1 MRLLCR
7 ISFCSLVP
15 LWEKSHCKTE
25 KLIRSL
31 PCLLLRFSHSG
42 ANTKWRR
49 ASAAKRDLKH
59 LQKLADG
66 SGTTWA
72 MRKKM
77 SRGLSRILPPREL
90 ETRGS
95 LETGGSLE
103 TRGAW
108 RPEATLHYR
117 SKMHDV
123 IGKTAVES
131 WYFHICFNGFTSVL
145 FHLTLVGA
153 LNHQRQIG
161 WSKEETNQV
170 NKCICYFFV

>member
-1 MRLLCR
+1 MRRLCR

-49 ASAAKRDLKH
+49 ALQREIWNTYKNSQMEMEPPEPRGKNVKGAQSDPPTKRTGD
-59 LQKLADG
+59 Q
-66 SGTTWA
+66 
-72 MRKKM
+72 
-77 SRGLSRILPPREL
+77 REPGDP
-90 ETRGS
+90 E
-95 LETGGSLE
+95 
-103 TRGAW
+103 GAW

-123 IGKTAVES
+123 IGKTAIES
-131 WYFHICFNGFTSVL
+131 PYFHICFNGFTSVL
-145 FHLTLVGA
+145 FHLTLEGA
-153 LNHQRQIG
+153 LNHQGANRL
-161 WSKEETNQV
+161 K
-170 NKCICYFFV
+170 